1 MTNLIIFGGG
11 SFLTEVL
18 EYIEDFQKANKNKIN
33 ILGIIDELDNT
44 VTTEMVEL
52 TKRKIV
58 KNDENV

>member
-33 ILGIIDELDNT
+33 ILGIIDEFDN
-44 VTTEMVEL
+44 
-52 TKRKIV
+52 KKFFIKNKKKIREV
-58 KNDENV
+58 NL